1 MLSFGDIIKN
11 ARLDKGLDQ
20 KDVQS
25 ETGIDHSLLSRLE
38 KGERMP
44 SREQVFHL
52 ADFYKLERSLLLI
65 AWKSDKIISAMREDD
80 LELVKE
86 ILEIVKKRVI
96 QKKGTL

>member
-1 MLSFGDIIKN
+1 MFSFGEIIKN

-20 KDVQS
+20 KDIQS

-52 ADFYKLERSLLLI
+52 ADFFQLERNQLLI
-65 AWKSDKIISAMREDD
+65 AWKSDKIVASIKDDDIELIED
-80 LELVKE
+80 
-86 ILEIVKKRVI
+86 ILDIVKKKII
-96 QKKGTL
+96 QKEGTL

>member
-1 MLSFGDIIKN
+1 MLSFGEIIKN

-52 ADFYKLERSLLLI
+52 ADFYKLERNHLLI
-65 AWKSDKIISAMREDD
+65 AWKSDKIISAMKEDD
-80 LELVKE
+80 LKLVEE
-86 ILEIVKKRVI
+86 ILEIVKKKII
-96 QKKGTL
+96 QNEETL